1 MHILSK
7 FGPRPGQFPPLDA
20 QRRKEHGNLPY
31 LIVVCPVDVKIM
43 AAVVFLAKFYYKL
56 NDADRL
62 VLPRHTSQESHL
74 THLLRTPF

>member
-7 FGPRPGQFPPLDA
+7 FGPRPGEFPPLDA
-20 QRRKEHGNLPY
+20 KGHKEHGNIPH
-31 LIVVCPVDVKIM
+31 LIVICPVDVKII

-56 NDADRL
+56 NDVDRL
-62 VLPRHTSQESHL
+62 VFTRHTSQESHL